1 MSDRN
6 AENALRAKV
15 SAEPCSSG
23 GTDHD
28 ISSTEMS
35 DSFDDQARGST
46 LRGAR
51 AELLAAAK
59 TAGAWTPTFPLAVTD
74 PTPASVLILFGRLDS
89 ILARSD
95 ELTVASDLDVLLQ
108 RRAATLS
115 SHPGQVSF
123 PGGGQDAD
131 DADAVATALREA
143 EEETGLDPDGVEVL
157 AALPEIPLAV
167 SNFLVTP
174 VLGWWRTP
182 SRVAA
187 VDHAETVEVFR
198 APVAQLIDPA
208 NRYTSTLS
216 RGGETYRGPAFDL
229 DGTIVWGFTAG
240 ILDALF
246 EATGWALPWD
256 QSNERPIAPAEI
268 L

>member
-1 MSDRN
+1 M
-6 AENALRAKV
+6 
-15 SAEPCSSG
+15 
-23 GTDHD
+23 T
-28 ISSTEMS
+28 
-35 DSFDDQARGST
+35 
-46 LRGAR
+46 
-51 AELLAAAK
+51 AAAE
-59 TAGAWTPTFPLAVTD
+59 TIHSAREDLLAVTRRADWLPSFPMDAVD
-74 PTPASVLILFGRLDS
+74 PLPASVLVLFGRLDS
-89 ILARSD
+89 IPARSD
-95 ELTVASDLDVLLQ
+95 DVTVPADLDVLLQ

-123 PGGGQDAD
+123 PGGRQDDD

-157 AALPEIPLAV
+157 GALPPIPLAV

-174 VLGWWRTP
+174 VLGWWRRP

-187 VDHAETVEVFR
+187 VDHAETVDVFR
-198 APVAQLIDPA
+198 VPVAQLIDPA

-216 RGGETYRGPAFDL
+216 RGGHTYRGPAFDI

-246 EATGWALPWD
+246 QATGWALPWD
-256 QSNERPIAPAEI
+256 VAVERPVAPADI
-268 L
+268 GA